1 MGDWA
6 AKRAQV
12 DYIAEKGINSIYV
25 MTHNLRPTAPS
36 AASARVHS
44 LQGAAV
50 DLTLALWDT
59 DAPETYDVEIV
70 SPPSHGTLAGSGP
83 ARTYTPNPGFTGQDR
98 FTWRASGDGW
108 TSNTASVVIYANAS
122 GENSR
127 PQVDDQRVSVPAG
140 GERLINL
147 RYTDPDGP
155 GPHLWTIRRP
165 PEHGRLDGADND
177 VLYTPQP
184 GFTGTD
190 EFSWAVSDGLSRSR
204 NATVT
209 ISVR

>member
-1 MGDWA
+1 
-6 AKRAQV
+6 
-12 DYIAEKGINSIYV
+12 
-25 MTHNLRPTAPS
+25 MTKIGPSAYWPSTRGRRRPP

-44 LQGAAV
+44 LQSAAV

-70 SPPSHGTLAGSGP
+70 STPSHGTLAGSGP
-83 ARTYTPNPGFTGQDR
+83 SRTYTPNPGFTGQDR

-127 PQVDDQRVSVPAG
+127 PQVDDQKVSVPAG

-147 RYTDPDGP
+147 ALHRPGRPRPTPVDDPP
-155 GPHLWTIRRP
+155 AARTRPTRR
-165 PEHGRLDGADND
+165 R
-177 VLYTPQP
+177 
-184 GFTGTD
+184 
-190 EFSWAVSDGLSRSR
+190 
-204 NATVT
+204 
-209 ISVR
+209 